1 MDSFS
6 RAPYNGSLRIGLGSA
21 LQGYRMELHRK
32 LGFGAVFCIAS
43 GAMISS
49 GLFVLPGTAFAYS
62 GAAVVAAY
70 ALASLLMVPALL
82 AQAELSSA
90 MPKSGGSYFFVERS
104 MGALPGTLAGL
115 SNWFSIALKSA
126 FAMIGIG
133 AFAQLLWP
141 QADLTPLQWEW
152 RIKAVAIAG
161 CAVFTVLNV
170 LSVKMTGRFQTVMV
184 AVLLAAMGVFVLA
197 GVPSVR
203 QHPNFDDFAQ
213 KGWPAVF
220 ATAGLVFVSFGGLT
234 KVAGVAE
241 EIRQP
246 GTTIPRAMVLSWAVV
261 SLLYVLCVFVVV
273 GVCEPGELARD
284 GKVNLT
290 PLSTAAGKFLGTGG
304 VVLMSVAAI
313 LAFVTTGNS
322 GILAASRSPMAMSRD
337 GLLPP
342 ALGKISH
349 RFGTPWVSIV
359 LTGAFMVVTIAALS
373 IDGLIKVAS
382 TIMLILFLLMNVAV
396 LIMRFSR
403 LQNYRPVYRMPWV
416 PWLPLVGIGVYAA
429 LIVLMTA
436 SMGRTPLVT
445 TGAFVLA
452 GTLWYVLYVR
462 RRTDRESALVYMVR
476 RIVSRQ
482 IYRGRLEEELKQ
494 IALERDEVI
503 DDRFDRLI
511 GRCEIVDVD
520 GSISSEE
527 LFEIAAGKLA
537 LRIGVGKDTLLD
549 LLRRREEQSSTII
562 SPGVAIPHVIV
573 DGHGLFE
580 VLLVRCLAGVDF
592 VGAGEPVRVAFILV
606 GSADERNDHLR
617 ALMAVAHIIQ
627 EEGFTRRWLRATGP
641 EQLRDIVLLSG
652 RRRDT
657 PRE

>member
-1 MDSFS
+1 MK
-6 RAPYNGSLRIGLGSA
+6 
-21 LQGYRMELHRK
+21 LHRK

-49 GLFVLPGTAFAYS
+49 GLFVLPGKAFAYS

-141 QADLTPLQWEW
+141 EAGLTPLQWEW
-152 RIKAVAIAG
+152 RIKAVAMAG

-170 LSVKMTGRFQTVMV
+170 LSVKMTGRVQIVMV
-184 AVLLAAMGVFVLA
+184 AVLLAALGVFVIA
-197 GVPSVR
+197 GLPRVQ
-203 QHPNFDDFAQ
+203 QHPNFDDFAR
-213 KGWPAVF
+213 KGWPAIF

-273 GVCEPGELARD
+273 GVCDPAELAPD
-284 GKVNLT
+284 GQVNLT
-290 PLSTAAGKFLGTGG
+290 PLSTAAGKLLGTGG
-304 VVLMSVAAI
+304 VVLMS
-313 LAFVTTGNS
+313 
-322 GILAASRSPMAMSRD
+322 
-337 GLLPP
+337 
-342 ALGKISH
+342 
-349 RFGTPWVSIV
+349 GTPWVSIV
-359 LTGAFMVVTIAALS
+359 GTGAFMVVTIAALS

-382 TIMLILFLLMNVAV
+382 TIMLILFLLMDVAV

-416 PWLPLVGIGVYAA
+416 PWLPVAGIAIYAILIA
-429 LIVLMTA
+429 LMA
-436 SMGRTPLVT
+436 ANMGRTPLVT
-445 TGAFVLA
+445 TAS
-452 GTLWYVLYVR
+452 
-462 RRTDRESALVYMVR
+462 RESALVYMVR

-494 IALERDEVI
+494 IALERDEVT

-511 GRCEIVDVD
+511 RGCEIVDLDRSVSAD
-520 GSISSEE
+520 E
-527 LFEIAAGKLA
+527 LFEIAAARLA
-537 LRIGVGKDTLLD
+537 SRIGVGPEKLLD

-562 SPGVAIPHVIV
+562 SPGHHRGGPR
-573 DGHGLFE
+573 GLRRAAGA
-580 VLLVRCLAGVDF
+580 VRGGGGFRRRRRA
-592 VGAGEPVRVAFILV
+592 GAGRLHPGR
-606 GSADERNDHLR
+606 
-617 ALMAVAHIIQ
+617 
-627 EEGFTRRWLRATGP
+627 
-641 EQLRDIVLLSG
+641 LS
-652 RRRDT
+652 R
-657 PRE
+657 